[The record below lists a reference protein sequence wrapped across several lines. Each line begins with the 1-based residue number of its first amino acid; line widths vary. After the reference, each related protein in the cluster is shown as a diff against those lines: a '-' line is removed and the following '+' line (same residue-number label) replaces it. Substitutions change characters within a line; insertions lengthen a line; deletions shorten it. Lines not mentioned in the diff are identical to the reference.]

1 MTKYKITS
9 HPFHSFYHQTIPTIL
24 SPLSLE
30 VDTERQ
36 RKMKVMAIP
45 SSSSRFS
52 FFFLF
57 LFLCFISVTLST
69 SSDPSEGPQTFIIHV
84 SKSAKPALFSSHHHW
99 YTSIIKSLPPSP
111 YPIEILYTYDRA
123 VHGFSARLSAA
134 QAAKLLH
141 VPGVISVIPDQIR
154 QVHTTYTPNF
164 LGLVDNYGLLANSEN
179 GNDVVVGVLDT
190 GIWPELQSFSDLG
203 LSSVPSGWKG
213 ICETGHDFSSS
224 ACNGKI
230 IGARAFYKGYESYLD
245 GPMDESVESKS
256 PRDTEGHGT
265 HTASTAAGS
274 VVANASLFHYAQ
286 GEARGMATKARIAV
300 YKICWSMGCFD
311 SDILAAMDQAVADGV
326 HVISLSVGANG
337 YAPQYDHD
345 SIAIG
350 AFGAVQHGVLVSCSA
365 GNSGPDPYTAVNIAP
380 WIVTVGASTVDR
392 EFTADVVLGDGR
404 VFGGVSLY
412 YGDKLPDFKLPL
424 VYAADFGNR
433 YCYMGYLPP
442 SKVTGKI
449 VVCDRGGNARV
460 EKGSTVKLAGGLGMI
475 LANTAASGEEL
486 LADAHL
492 IAATMVGQIAGDKIK
507 EYIKLSQ
514 YPTATIEFHGTV
526 IGDTPA
532 APKVASFS
540 SRGPNHLTPEI
551 LKPDVIAPGVNIL
564 AGWTGRIGPTD
575 LDIDPRRVEF
585 NIISG
590 TSMSCPHVSGIAA
603 LLRKAYTKWSPA
615 AIKSALMTTAYNVD
629 NSGDNI
635 KDLGSG
641 KESTPFIHGAGHV
654 DPNRALNPGLVYDLD
669 VNDYVAFLC
678 SIGYDSRRISVFIR
692 EPTSLDVCERKLG
705 RNGKLTTPGD
715 LNYPSFSVVFGA
727 NQDLVK
733 YKRVVTNVG
742 SSIDA
747 VYTVKVNAPR
757 GVEISVSPSKLVF
770 NSESQTQAYEVTFAK
785 GVGYAYSARYG
796 SIEWTDGS
804 YQVRSPV
811 AVRWNGGHSASI

>member
-1 MTKYKITS
+1 
-9 HPFHSFYHQTIPTIL
+9 
-24 SPLSLE
+24 
-30 VDTERQ
+30 
-36 RKMKVMAIP
+36 MANP
-45 SSSSRFS
+45 SSSSFLSSFS
-52 FFFLF
+52 FFFI
-57 LFLCFISVTLST
+57 LFLCFSSVTFST
-69 SSDPSEGPQTFIIHV
+69 DPSDGPQTFIIHV
-84 SKSAKPALFSSHHHW
+84 SKSAKPALFYSHHHW

-111 YPIEILYTYDRA
+111 HPTKILYTYDRA
-123 VHGFSARLSAA
+123 AHGFSARLSAA

-154 QVHTTYTPNF
+154 QLHTTHTPQF
-164 LGLVDNYGLLANSEN
+164 LGLADNFGLWPNSDFAD
-179 GNDVVVGVLDT
+179 DVVVGLLDT
-190 GIWPELQSFSDLG
+190 GIWPEIRSFSGLG
-203 LSSVPSGWKG
+203 LSSAPLPSSWKG
-213 ICETGHDFSSS
+213 ICETGHDFPASS
-224 ACNGKI
+224 CNGKI
-230 IGARAFYKGYESYLD
+230 IGARAFYKGYESYL
-245 GPMDESVESKS
+245 GRPIDESVESKS
-256 PRDTEGHGT
+256 PRDTEGHGS

-274 VVANASLFHYAQ
+274 VVANASLFHYAE
-286 GEARGMATKARIAV
+286 GEARGMATKARIAA
-300 YKICWSMGCFD
+300 YKICWSVGCFD

-350 AFGAVQHGVLVSCSA
+350 AFGAAQHGVLVSCSA
-365 GNSGPDPYTAVNIAP
+365 GNSGPGPYTAVNIAP

-392 EFTADVVLGDGR
+392 EFPADVVLGDGR

-412 YGDKLPDFKLPL
+412 FGDELPDFKLPL
-424 VYAADFGNR
+424 VYAAESGSR
-433 YCYMGYLPP
+433 YCYLGYLQP
-442 SKVTGKI
+442 SKVAGKI

-460 EKGSTVKLAGGLGMI
+460 EKGSAVKLAGGLGMI
-475 LANTAASGEEL
+475 LANLADSGEEL

-492 IAATMVGQIAGDKIK
+492 LAATMVGQTAGDKIK
-507 EYIKLSQ
+507 EYIRLSQ
-514 YPTATIEFHGTV
+514 YPTATIVFRGTV
-526 IGDTPA
+526 IGNSPA

-564 AGWTGRIGPTD
+564 AGWTGHTGPTD

-603 LLRKAYTKWSPA
+603 LLRKAYPKWSPA

-629 NSGDNI
+629 NSGDDI
-635 KDLGSG
+635 TDLGTG

-669 VNDYVAFLC
+669 VDDYVAFLC

-692 EPTSLDVCERKLG
+692 EPTSLDICARKVSRTG
-705 RNGKLTTPGD
+705 RLTTPGD
-715 LNYPSFSVVFGA
+715 LNYPSFSLVFGA

-733 YKRVVTNVG
+733 FRRVVTNVG
-742 SSIDA
+742 RSADA
-747 VYTVKVNAPR
+747 VYAVKVNAPQ
-757 GVEISVSPSKLVF
+757 GVEISVSPTKLVF
-770 NSESQTQAYEVTFAK
+770 NGENQTQAYEVTFVK
-785 GVGYAYSARYG
+785 GVGYAYTSRYG

-804 YQVRSPV
+804 HQVRSPV
-811 AVRWNGGHSASI
+811 AVRWNGGYSASI